1 MQFHETIFENDS
13 LKLMINYSG
22 VNVGVLKNDSIKLHF
37 YAFDKITGKQSFD
50 AIIDIKGIRKLYEH
64 LNQISIITD
73 STKTVSGKFIETSED
88 IIEFLSKIQSLNAD
102 ALRTILSKIP
112 DKEKVMSLLTTLS
125 TIELENLSAAHKQQI
140 HQVEIDNLEKLLLL
154 EDNGNIVEAIKSIS
168 DLSDYAAGQSEK
180 IFQNRIEK
188 NLWIFGVE
196 YVKKHD
202 ARKIALFSEGD
213 ILMESMDGFLDL
225 IELKRPKLDY
235 EIFKYDSS
243 HKCYFPSPDL
253 SKVIG
258 QCLFYLQK
266 MDDYKLNL
274 EKDYKIKI
282 LRPRIK
288 IILGRTKE
296 FSDDQFSAL
305 RMLNSNLNHIQII
318 SFDYLL
324 SCGKKL
330 ISYYDQD

>member
-22 VNVGVLKNDSIKLHF
+22 VNVGVLKNESIKLHF
-37 YAFDKITGKQSFD
+37 YAFDKITGKQLFD
-50 AIIDIKGIRKLYEH
+50 AILDIKGIRKLYEH

-88 IIEFLSKIQSLNAD
+88 IIEFLSKVQWLNAD

-125 TIELENLSAAHKQQI
+125 TIELENLTAAHKQQI

-180 IFQNRIEK
+180 IFQNWIEK

-243 HKCYFPSPDL
+243 HKCYYPSPDL

-288 IILGRTKE
+288 VILGRTKE

-324 SCGKKL
+324 SCGRKL
-330 ISYYDQD
+330 ISHYDQD